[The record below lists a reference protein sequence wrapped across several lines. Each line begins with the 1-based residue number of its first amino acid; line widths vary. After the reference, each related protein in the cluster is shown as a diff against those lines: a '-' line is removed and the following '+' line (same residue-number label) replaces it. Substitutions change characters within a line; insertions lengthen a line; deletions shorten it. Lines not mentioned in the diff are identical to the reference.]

1 MQKYD
6 RLGIIGEGAYGTV
19 VKGKNKETGE
29 VSLTTNKDSCYKTF
43 YWN

>member
-29 VSLTTNKDSCYKTF
+29 VCYYKNLDSCY
-43 YWN
+43 